1 MDIADDLFYWKS
13 NWWVLTLRGVLAI
26 LFGIACVFWPGL
38 SLITFVY
45 LFGVYILISGLVMLY
60 QGIIAISRHKAWV
73 LTLILGVLQI
83 AVGVYLLRHPNVSFT
98 ALILLVAFSF
108 IFIGVL
114 EIVAVLSDDRA
125 TAITKTLLIISGA
138 LAIVA
143 GIFMLYQPA
152 AGGVAFVWIIGLYA
166 LLSGPLWIALSVDIK
181 NLTNNLVSGKHKLL

>member
-1 MDIADDLFYWKS
+1 VDIADDLFYWKS